1 MCPEL
6 CTLCCFERLIKLA
19 YFFPSRIRDVI
30 ADYGPSL
37 TIFAFTGFTLI
48 PSFSSVNVVR
58 INIPQTFNT
67 TSGRPWLVDLNDP
80 GLSTTAKGLA
90 FFPALVLTALY
101 FFDHNVSALLTH
113 RIKYSKSSKPM
124 RQVCYDWDFM
134 VLGVM
139 MIVCAFL
146 GLPPCNGLIPNSPMH
161 SKALEVY
168 EDVTKRRKQSISG
181 EEAMQVAPLEAQL
194 AKIYALLKHSIGG
207 EESIRRKSI
216 GGEESIRRTSI
227 SGEAAKVQAL
237 LAQVVQSP
245 QSPAP
250 SVEFDYVVDQ
260 RLSNLLQSG
269 MVAVMLVI
277 LPVLALVPTSVVTG
291 LFLFMGVESL
301 LEGDIFSRM
310 IFPFVQK
317 EFLASLGFED
327 RLKKD
332 NFLQN
337 HTKQINVYT
346 LIQLVAFGIVFYVTQ
361 TSASIAFPVFILL
374 LIPLRFSLLPRLKP
388 FFDQEFIN
396 TIDQPLILAAD
407 EEEREVN
414 IEVNIETG
422 NIEMQPASADESN
435 IAEAAADVSVA
446 VSSPPRTPPA
456 PPDLLT
462 SFRTPPAHVSQPS
475 GLHHRTASA

>member
-1 MCPEL
+1 
-6 CTLCCFERLIKLA
+6 
-19 YFFPSRIRDVI
+19 
-30 ADYGPSL
+30 
-37 TIFAFTGFTLI
+37 
-48 PSFSSVNVVR
+48 
-58 INIPQTFNT
+58 
-67 TSGRPWLVDLNDP
+67 
-80 GLSTTAKGLA
+80 
-90 FFPALVLTALY
+90 
-101 FFDHNVSALLTH
+101 
-113 RIKYSKSSKPM
+113 
-124 RQVCYDWDFM
+124 
-134 VLGVM
+134 
-139 MIVCAFL
+139 
-146 GLPPCNGLIPNSPMH
+146 
-161 SKALEVY
+161 
-168 EDVTKRRKQSISG
+168 
-181 EEAMQVAPLEAQL
+181 
-194 AKIYALLKHSIGG
+194 
-207 EESIRRKSI
+207 
-216 GGEESIRRTSI
+216 
-227 SGEAAKVQAL
+227 
-237 LAQVVQSP
+237 
-245 QSPAP
+245 
-250 SVEFDYVVDQ
+250 
-260 RLSNLLQSG
+260 

-277 LPVLALVPTSVVTG
+277 LPALALVPTSVVTG

-301 LEGDIFSRM
+301 LDGDIFSRM

-317 EFLASLGFED
+317 EFLASLGFDD

-407 EEEREVN
+407 EVEREVN

-422 NIEMQPASADESN
+422 NIEMQPASADGSN